1 MVKQMPLYIKV
12 NDRDNVAIVA
22 NAGGLTKG
30 TRFPCG
36 LTLMEDIPQGHKVA
50 LADFR
55 EGDPIVRY
63 GEVIG
68 YAQKRIQK
76 GEWVK
81 ESSIR
86 LPHPPDLHQ
95 LPIATKT
102 PVALPP
108 LEGYTFQGYR
118 NADGSFGTRNLLPES
133 VIKTRSKLPR
143 KLDQSTKYCTRGSSP
158 NR

>member
-68 YAQKRIQK
+68 YAQKTHSKRRMGQRI
-76 GEWVK
+76 VH
-81 ESSIR
+81 SSSTSAR
-86 LPHPPDLHQ
+86 F
-95 LPIATKT
+95 A
-102 PVALPP
+102 PVAHRD
-108 LEGYTFQGYR
+108 E
-118 NADGSFGTRNLLPES
+118 NACRFTTVRRVHLSRLSE
-133 VIKTRSKLPR
+133 
-143 KLDQSTKYCTRGSSP
+143 C
-158 NR
+158 